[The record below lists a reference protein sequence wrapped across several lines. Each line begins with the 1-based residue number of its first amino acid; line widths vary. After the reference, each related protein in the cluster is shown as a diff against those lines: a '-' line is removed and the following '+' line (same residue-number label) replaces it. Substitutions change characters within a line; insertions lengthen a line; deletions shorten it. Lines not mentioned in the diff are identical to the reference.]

1 MMRCVFRR
9 KSRNIVSN
17 IWDWDVAV
25 SWTDGKSWQ
34 SWTKDEK
41 DPSSCGEGG
50 GGSAMGT
57 SGQAVMFHHSNWYA
71 SNDGGHNWVRGTAP
85 GTPGGGFDYIRV
97 AGSRTEPAGTCFSVL
112 DAPADIGNS
121 TYAQGRSYSKGEEEE
136 AYTPINDVDEA
147 DEDEDAPLSVETAEE
162 EGGGGNVKWL
172 MTSTDFGNNYTWV
185 KMPAD
190 LQAISLTADPTS
202 ATDLWA
208 ITPSCLSQ
216 STNLGKDWSP
226 CMTATGLT
234 GRFSKLIIKDSSTMF
249 MLRNGAVPLRTTD
262 GAKTWTELTKTAP
275 LFANGS
281 PTLDGSLSWSGKT
294 LVLHG
299 VDLSAISRGAYGTTV
314 WKSGDDGE
322 TWEDETGDLVTISPG
337 PGVWYEKDFY
347 FVTRGEGICV
357 KRDFEK

>member
-1 MMRCVFRR
+1 
-9 KSRNIVSN
+9 
-17 IWDWDVAV
+17 
-25 SWTDGKSWQ
+25 
-34 SWTKDEK
+34 
-41 DPSSCGEGG
+41 
-50 GGSAMGT
+50 
-57 SGQAVMFHHSNWYA
+57 
-71 SNDGGHNWVRGTAP
+71 
-85 GTPGGGFDYIRV
+85 
-97 AGSRTEPAGTCFSVL
+97 
-112 DAPADIGNS
+112 
-121 TYAQGRSYSKGEEEE
+121 
-136 AYTPINDVDEA
+136 
-147 DEDEDAPLSVETAEE
+147 
-162 EGGGGNVKWL
+162 
-172 MTSTDFGNNYTWV
+172 
-185 KMPAD
+185 
-190 LQAISLTADPTS
+190 
-202 ATDLWA
+202 
-208 ITPSCLSQ
+208 
-216 STNLGKDWSP
+216 
-226 CMTATGLT
+226 
-234 GRFSKLIIKDSSTMF
+234 MF